1 MKRLMLGT
9 VCDAVNAGTWFGE
22 ALTLLLNLRR
32 GEVGEFDTW
41 RIRILMSQRSAL
53 GGGKENGM
61 P

>member
-1 MKRLMLGT
+1 MPSTL
-9 VCDAVNAGTWFGE
+9 GTWFGE

-32 GEVGEFDTW
+32 GDVGDISTW

-53 GGGKENGM
+53 GGEKENGM